1 MCEARLPQKCGN
13 IAQNPPVAVIADR
26 LKIKIVL
33 SSGLRFYMQQ
43 KQISLRYESVLFSRI
58 FLQFS
63 GT

>member
-33 SSGLRFYMQQ
+33 SSGLRM
-43 KQISLRYESVLFSRI
+43 
-58 FLQFS
+58 
-63 GT
+63 